1 MVRRLLKAAA
11 VTVPLLVIAGAILY
25 LLGVRVVLD
34 GGGGVHLR
42 VVESEE
48 ARAERIAR
56 HRSAQRADP
65 APPRADPGGAG
76 SRAASPASAPAA
88 PTGSG
93 TVPEIAPAATPAV
106 PAGLWP
112 DFRGPK
118 RDGHYTER
126 AIRTDWPAAGLTPMW
141 KQPVGG
147 GFASFV
153 VARGRAFTIE
163 QRGGEEIVA
172 AYDILTGRELWTS
185 RWAATFSESMGG
197 PGPRATPTWSDGR
210 VYALGAAGEFRALDE
225 TDGRTVWRTN
235 ILEDAGAGN
244 IQWGMS
250 AAPLVVDETVVVL
263 PGGANGRSVVAY
275 DRRSGKR
282 AWSALDDTA
291 VVLVADARAARRGPA
306 AARVHRIADGGPDA
320 GHAASC
326 SGSIPGRRNTTST
339 RRSRSSSA
347 TTACSSRPG
356 TAPAR
361 RCSS

>member
-11 VTVPLLVIAGAILY
+11 VTVPLLVIAGAALY

-65 APPRADPGGAG
+65 APPRADPGDAG
-76 SRAASPASAPAA
+76 SPAASPASARGA

-93 TVPEIAPAATPAV
+93 TVPEIAPAAAPAV

-126 AIRTDWPAAGLTPMW
+126 AIRTDWPAAGLTPLW

-153 VARGRAFTIE
+153 AARGRAFTIE

-172 AYDILTGRELWTS
+172 AYDILTIACSCGRCRSTVPIDSCCSCRILPRP
-185 RWAATFSESMGG
+185 RWPASACGRTRCGNRSASAATSCFIRPLRRRGRPASTWR
-197 PGPRATPTWSDGR
+197 RAG
-210 VYALGAAGEFRALDE
+210 
-225 TDGRTVWRTN
+225 
-235 ILEDAGAGN
+235 
-244 IQWGMS
+244 
-250 AAPLVVDETVVVL
+250 
-263 PGGANGRSVVAY
+263 
-275 DRRSGKR
+275 RRS
-282 AWSALDDTA
+282 T
-291 VVLVADARAARRGPA
+291 PA
-306 AARVHRIADGGPDA
+306 A
-320 GHAASC
+320 
-326 SGSIPGRRNTTST
+326 SG
-339 RRSRSSSA
+339 
-347 TTACSSRPG
+347 
-356 TAPAR
+356 
-361 RCSS
+361 